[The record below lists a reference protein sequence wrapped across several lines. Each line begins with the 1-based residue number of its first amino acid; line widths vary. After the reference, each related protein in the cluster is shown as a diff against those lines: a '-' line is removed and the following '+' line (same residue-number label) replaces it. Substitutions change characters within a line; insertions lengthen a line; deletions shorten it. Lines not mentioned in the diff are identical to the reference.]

1 MVDLSPTDADRDL
14 QGLARAG
21 GARHVAPTVAAEIV
35 TGSHV
40 GDGHLDAATSRGIVW
55 AAAAAGL
62 LGLLIPEE
70 YGGSGPGAMAA
81 ALVGEELGAVDAGV
95 AAALNLTMTVPA
107 MVAAVGTPRPEAP
120 RADRGGLGRRSAR
133 GRALSESGV
142 AGSLRDAWTGYACD
156 FTGDMLRL
164 AVAAALP

>member
-1 MVDLSPTDADRDL
+1 
-14 QGLARAG
+14 
-21 GARHVAPTVAAEIV
+21 
-35 TGSHV
+35 
-40 GDGHLDAATSRGIVW
+40 
-55 AAAAAGL
+55 
-62 LGLLIPEE
+62 
-70 YGGSGPGAMAA
+70 
-81 ALVGEELGAVDAGV
+81 
-95 AAALNLTMTVPA
+95 